1 MFFILFCVHT
11 LILGRRGRVCCIEAI
26 SLGEFT
32 YPTPKQITNYPGII
46 YFVINYLADL
56 YIRTFVDSVVS
67 MLCVVTQVVRSV
79 VSPANFVR
87 LCAPHRNIF
96 CIIIYSQ
103 KFFCYV
109 FLLMEK
115 KILCCFFFNIFK
127 MQNC

>member
-1 MFFILFCVHT
+1 MFFILFRVHT
-11 LILGRRGRVCCIEAI
+11 FILGRWGRVCIEAI

-32 YPTPKQITNYPGII
+32 YPTPKQIKDYP
-46 YFVINYLADL
+46 VLYLADL

-79 VSPANFVR
+79 VLPASFVR

-115 KILCCFFFNIFK
+115 KKSCCFFFNIFK